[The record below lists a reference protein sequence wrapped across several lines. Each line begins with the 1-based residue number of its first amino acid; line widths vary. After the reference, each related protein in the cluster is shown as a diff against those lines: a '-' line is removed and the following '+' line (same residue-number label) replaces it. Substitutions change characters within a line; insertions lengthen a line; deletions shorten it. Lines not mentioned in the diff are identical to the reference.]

1 MKIRIQEGNYG
12 SLGAYIKDQT
22 LFLTLEGEREDDC
35 AILFMSREQ
44 KKWCVWNCRK
54 SIVWGLFILSA

>member
-35 AILFMSREQ
+35 AILFYEQ
-44 KKWCVWNCRK
+44 GTEEVVRQICLAAGDKGENE
-54 SIVWGLFILSA
+54 